1 MEAVM
6 NIIDLSHTIHE
17 AMPFFPGTEP
27 PRIVD
32 FYTIP
37 GNGFA
42 EKGLQLLS
50 HTGTHVDAPCHILAG
65 AHTLEE
71 LGPGHFYGPGWVLDV
86 SHVRDRHIEITDLQE
101 EEGRIAAV
109 DFVLF
114 HSGWERFWGEAD
126 YFGAYPVLSPEAAG
140 WLSGFKLKGVGVDM
154 VSLDEVDSASL
165 VVHRTFLAKDM
176 VLVENLAN
184 LKALIGKKFIFSC
197 LPLRIAA
204 ADGSPVRAVAMV
216 TSDE

>member
-1 MEAVM
+1 MAV
-6 NIIDLSHTIHE
+6 NLIDLSHSIE
-17 AMPFFPGTEP
+17 KAMPFFPGTEP

-32 FYTIP
+32 SYTIP
-37 GNGFA
+37 ANGFA

-50 HTGTHVDAPCHILAG
+50 HTGTHVDAPCHLLAG
-65 AHTLEE
+65 AATLDE

-86 SHVRDRHIEITDLQE
+86 SQVRGRRIEIADLLE
-101 EEGRIAAV
+101 EEARIAAV
-109 DFVLF
+109 DFVLL
-114 HSGWERFWGEAD
+114 HSGWERYWGKAD

-154 VSLDEVDSASL
+154 VSLDEVDSTSL
-165 VVHRTFLAKDM
+165 VVHRTFLAKGV

-184 LKALIGKKFIFSC
+184 LKTLIGRKFIFSC
-197 LPLRIAA
+197 LPLKIAD

-216 TSDE
+216 TSDT